1 MRGRLGPLS
10 ADQELAIETLT
21 RGIVN
26 KIMHTPI
33 STLKTAA
40 REPESTTVIDL
51 VRRLFNLNLRSED
64 EKERKVHSKSDGNAD
79 IKFEDAHQEKVENGV
94 ED

>member
-1 MRGRLGPLS
+1 VE
-10 ADQELAIETLT
+10 ALT

-40 REPESTTVIDL
+40 RASESTTVIEL
-51 VRRLFNLNLRSED
+51 VRRLFNLQDDL
-64 EKERKVHSKSDGNAD
+64 H
-79 IKFEDAHQEKVENGV
+79 EKVLDNQFEEDDEAGTVPAESVRDGEAKSRKTRKREAV
-94 ED
+94 E

>member
-1 MRGRLGPLS
+1 M
-10 ADQELAIETLT
+10 AVEALT

-40 REPESTTVIDL
+40 RDPESTTVVDL
-51 VRRLFNLNLRSED
+51 VRRLFNLHDREKDSET
-64 EKERKVHSKSDGNAD
+64 EAVGQSNTRPGAKN
-79 IKFEDAHQEKVENGV
+79 
-94 ED
+94 

>member
-1 MRGRLGPLS
+1 M
-10 ADQELAIETLT
+10 AVEALT

-40 REPESTTVIDL
+40 RDPESTTVVDL
-51 VRRLFNLNLRSED
+51 VRRLFNLQDDKNKD
-64 EKERKVHSKSDGNAD
+64 SDKAQTTAGRPAGRGDQN
-79 IKFEDAHQEKVENGV
+79 
-94 ED
+94 